1 MKNFGLLKTK
11 IENVLL
17 ESYSNDTFK
26 NELKTFKKLVIENK
40 NISKLFYL
48 YDELSFSILFVR

>member
-1 MKNFGLLKTK
+1 MKNYGLLKSK
-11 IENVLL
+11 IEKVLL

-40 NISKLFYL
+40 NVSKIFYL
-48 YDELSFSILFVR
+48 YRMKCA